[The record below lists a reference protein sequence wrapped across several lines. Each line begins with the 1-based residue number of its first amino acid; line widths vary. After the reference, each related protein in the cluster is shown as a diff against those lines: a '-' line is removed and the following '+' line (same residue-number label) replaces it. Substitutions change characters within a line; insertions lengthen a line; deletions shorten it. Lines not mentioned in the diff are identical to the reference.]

1 MPKSSMEFKNSPAG
15 LTNSPEGFVKF
26 IFGIQQIYIFDLPDE
41 AISKGST
48 RPKGLRNG
56 CPSGKTNHKPILEQS
71 RCTKRRNMHRES
83 LLGEVSPGGLYTG
96 RPSGSKRGAK
106 EEQKRGEREA
116 KGKRKQKD
124 FRFESITFAA
134 AVLSAVPIDWAT
146 TPNDTERQ
154 PKVARARTVCRQQR
168 RTAAERLPDGSPRSP
183 ERGRFDGN
191 SARRQRLQRAGNN
204 ETPDDC
210 KEQTTTKHPTI
221 AKSRQQST
229 QRLQRANGNET
240 PDGAKE
246 TPDGAKETPDD
257 CKDQTSTK
265 QQPLYNHTKR

>member
-1 MPKSSMEFKNSPAG
+1 MKQFQKAQLVQKACAMDARPAR
-15 LTNSPEGFVKF
+15 LITNQSWSNL
-26 IFGIQQIYIFDLPDE
+26 D
-41 AISKGST
+41 A
-48 RPKGLRNG
+48 RNG
-56 CPSGKTNHKPILEQS
+56 EICIENRCWGK
-71 RCTKRRNMHRES
+71 S
-83 LLGEVSPGGLYTG
+83 LLAVCTRGA
-96 RPSGSKRGAK
+96 RQGAK